1 MITGEFVQNKPR
13 VQLGDDEEAGENDD
27 GDEDKGGDGGGPGR
41 DRLDAS
47 PKGPTDS
54 DDDEAA
60 PAVKI
65 SRKEADKITVPSF
78 PKILHIDNWKNYGG
92 CAWSMW

>member
-1 MITGEFVQNKPR
+1 MV
-13 VQLGDDEEAGENDD
+13 
-27 GDEDKGGDGGGPGR
+27 GGPGR
-41 DRLDAS
+41 HRPDAS

-65 SRKEADKITVPSF
+65 SRKEADKTTVPSL
-78 PKILHIDNWKNYGG
+78 PKILHIDN
-92 CAWSMW
+92 